1 MPVSYH
7 LKFPFRSDY
16 FYLKVSLYI
25 ESKNYVS
32 ILLFCSVKVGF
43 YTRKAS
49 NLKKIAKIC
58 LLKYGG
64 DIPSTL
70 DELLLLPG
78 IGPKMAH
85 LVETKNLQS
94 IDYYFL

>member
-1 MPVSYH
+1 MLCRFLTILNFLFDLITFI
-7 LKFPFRSDY
+7 LKFHFTLRV
-16 FYLKVSLYI
+16 KI
-25 ESKNYVS
+25 NVS

-94 IDYYFL
+94 IDL